1 MTLKWDYARVA
12 AALSLLNSASG
23 QLGDK
28 SVSAPA
34 GCGWSQ
40 ADAEPAVAHLQEALS
55 RLCPGVSSISEALS
69 KADKNMRYVDEQ
81 NGRSTPRPPALSPPP
96 SPPSSPAPPLI
107 QAPPMPPPCSP
118 YPPGYTD
125 PSIPVIEPITNPITP
140 YGGK

>member
-40 ADAEPAVAHLQEALS
+40 ADAEPAVAHLQEAFS
-55 RLCPGVSSISEALS
+55 RLCPGVSSISEA
-69 KADKNMRYVDEQ
+69 
-81 NGRSTPRPPALSPPP
+81 
-96 SPPSSPAPPLI
+96 
-107 QAPPMPPPCSP
+107 
-118 YPPGYTD
+118 
-125 PSIPVIEPITNPITP
+125 
-140 YGGK
+140 

>member
-40 ADAEPAVAHLQEALS
+40 ADAEPAVAHLQEAFS

-81 NGRSTPRPPALSPPP
+81 NGRSTPRPPAL